1 MGVVRACGGCK
12 GNVGNVGV
20 VRQCGVVSMWGL

>member
-12 GNVGNVGV
+12 GNVGVVRAMWGV
-20 VRQCGVVSMWGL
+20 VRAMWGL